1 MMRPSPAERLAAFL
15 IAPDVAPP
23 PAPGDMPDPDSFLE
37 LVETHHLPLGEVIA
51 VNGLEGHEIVATDCV
66 QHALKADAE
75 RHRANIALFDVF
87 RERFE
92 QAKIPHVFAKGVWEF
107 PYRSINVDFLIP
119 ECDVRRADE
128 ILTTLGFVYNTWRP
142 ECYKRLHVLTRGS
155 EWVGTLHLHT
165 AVGWY
170 SLFVEPEAIFEGA
183 VEGGEPGVRVPR
195 REVAMAINSTHALY
209 EDATVRFIEM
219 HKIRYLMRSGTVN
232 WDWLW
237 DFAIHRGFES
247 GLALVFL
254 ILDRQFHSLT
264 GKSLFDEAMI
274 GRMESY
280 LSTVDGTRRHYR
292 KYVAGRDLPAFYT
305 MSKYFVRR
313 CLFRQLKR
321 TRMMSLGR
329 KVRTIITI
337 LKGGVHQVTRWFP
350 QPAFLMA
357 VCGPDG
363 CGKTTQI
370 ERVAEGLEV
379 YEVRSRRSWIR
390 IGDSFLL
397 NWFKKPFHRRVRAE
411 VDTDGRMTSEQ
422 GVFQNRFVRTIWPI
436 AAVFDY
442 LLRQYATYIWTVL
455 HERMIIADRYH
466 VDALVDL
473 ALRCG
478 PEVMRK
484 HWVLTAMRMLPKAR
498 AAFVLKVTDETM
510 RRRRAEDYVEGLTH
524 RVIEYY
530 DEAAR
535 LMNTPVLDGGQEPEA
550 LAETIVKATL
560 PRFFERA

>member
-1 MMRPSPAERLAAFL
+1 MMGPSPAERLAAFL

-23 PAPGDMPDPDSFLE
+23 PAPGDMPDPDGFLE

-51 VNGLEGHEIVATDCV
+51 VNGLEDHEIVATDCV
-66 QHALKADAE
+66 QHALKTDAE
-75 RHRANIALFDVF
+75 RHREHLARFVEF
-87 RERFE
+87 RKRLDAEN
-92 QAKIPHVFAKGVWEF
+92 IPHVLVKGVRGF
-107 PYRSINVDFLIP
+107 PYRSENVDLMIP
-119 ECDVRRADE
+119 ADAVPRADA
-128 ILTTLGFVYNTWRP
+128 ILTEIGYVYNRFRP
-142 ECYKRLHVLTRGS
+142 DNFKRLHVLTSGS
-155 EWVGTLHLHT
+155 RWVITFHLHT
-165 AVGWY
+165 MVGWY
-170 SLFVEPEAIFEGA
+170 SPFVEPEAIFGSA
-183 VEGGEPGVRVPR
+183 VDGSEGGVRIPR
-195 REVAMAINSTHALY
+195 REICMIINGTHALY
-209 EDATVRFIEM
+209 EDATIRLIEL
-219 HKIRYLMRSGTVN
+219 HKIRHLMRSGPVD

-237 DFAIHRGFES
+237 DFATYRGCES
-247 GLALVFL
+247 GLALSFL
-254 ILDRQFHSLT
+254 ILDRQFRSLI
-264 GKSLFDEAMI
+264 GKPLFDEAMV

-280 LSTVDGTRRHYR
+280 LSAIDGTRRHYR
-292 KYVAGRDLPAFYT
+292 KYVAGRDLPTLYT
-305 MSKYFVRR
+305 LSKYFVRR
-313 CLFRQLKR
+313 CLFCQVKR
-321 TRMMSLGR
+321 TKLLSFWGKVGTTSL
-329 KVRTIITI
+329 I
-337 LKGGVHQVTRWFP
+337 LRGGVHQVTRWFP

-370 ERVAEGLEV
+370 ERVAEALEV
-379 YEVRSRRSWIR
+379 YEIRSRRSWIR

-422 GVFQNRFVRTIWPI
+422 GVFRSRFVRTVWSIV
-436 AAVFDY
+436 AVLDY
-442 LLRQYATYIWTVL
+442 LVRQYAAYIWTVL
-455 HERMIIADRYH
+455 HERTIIADRYH

-484 HWVLTAMRMLPKAR
+484 RWVLAAMRMLPKAR
-498 AAFVLKVTDETM
+498 TAFVLKVTDETM
-510 RRRRAEDYVEGLTH
+510 RSRRAEDYVEGLTH

-550 LAETIVKATL
+550 LAEIIVKATL